1 MESSFLSIIPPIIII
16 ALVIITRRIVLSL
29 GIGIIVAALVLNNGQ
44 ISQSIST
51 VIDAIVQIFYS
62 DGEWNSGNFYILSFL
77 LLLGILTGL
86 ITALGGN
93 RAFGAL
99 IGRRIKT
106 KRGAQLMTATCGISL
121 FPDDVFNMF
130 VTSQITTPVIDH
142 TKVPRTKLAYIIH
155 STSDPTCVL
164 CPLSSW
170 GAYIIAI
177 LTSIFTVHNMPESPL
192 VAFMIIATTNFYAI
206 STLLFVF
213 SSASFDINIGKMGQ
227 QLNNNDEQKAKSDS
241 NRGKVS
247 DLIIPV
253 SILIIIAV
261 AMMVITGY
269 KNSDSFE
276 LSQIFSNSEVSLSL
290 MSGALFASLAG
301 FLLFSRQVT
310 AKNQQLN
317 SLPSILVKGLKTTVP
332 AVEIL
337 IYAWMLSYFIGE
349 LGTGEYLAH
358 FIEQTT
364 LPVSLLPFILFL
376 LTGAMAFSTG
386 TSWGTFAIMLPI
398 AAQIA
403 VTSDPSIMFFL
414 MSAVLSGSLFGDHCS
429 PVSYTTTVA
438 SVAAGCTQIQHVSTQ
453 LPYALICAGIT
464 ACSFLLLGLTEMRIV
479 PYAFI
484 LISLAAIVTY
494 FIKKQK
500 QQQYKNEQETLSRAM

>member
-16 ALVIITRRIVLSL
+16 ALVIITRKIVLSL
-29 GIGIIVAALVLNNGQ
+29 GIGVIVATLVLNNGQ
-44 ISQSIST
+44 ISQSFST
-51 VIDAIVQIFYS
+51 LIDAIVQIFYS
-62 DGEWNSGNFYILSFL
+62 DGSWNSGNFYILSFL
-77 LLLGILTGL
+77 LLLGVLTGL

-99 IGRRIKT
+99 IGRRVKT

-177 LTSIFTVHNMPESPL
+177 LTSIFTVHNMTGSPL
-192 VAFMIIATTNFYAI
+192 MAFMIIATTNFYAI

-213 SSASFDINIGKMGQ
+213 SSAAFDINIGKMGQ
-227 QLNNNDEQKAKSDS
+227 QLDNNEESQTETEQTKG
-241 NRGKVS
+241 NIW

-253 SILIIIAV
+253 SILIFIAV
-261 AMMVITGY
+261 AMMMITGY
-269 KNSDSFE
+269 KNSDSFNI
-276 LSQIFSNSEVSLSL
+276 SQIFSNSEVSLSL
-290 MSGALFASLAG
+290 MSGALFASIAG
-301 FLLFSRQVT
+301 FILFARQAH
-310 AKNQQLN
+310 AKTQHLGH
-317 SLPSILVKGLKTTVP
+317 LPAILTKGLKTTVP

-337 IYAWMLSYFIGE
+337 IYAWVLSYFIGE

-403 VTSDPSIMFFL
+403 SASDPSIMFFL

-429 PVSYTTTVA
+429 PVSDTTTVA
-438 SVAAGCTQIQHVSTQ
+438 SVAAGCTQIQHVTTQ
-453 LPYALICAGIT
+453 LPYALICASIT
-464 ACSFLLLGLTEMRIV
+464 AVSFLLLGLTEIRII

-484 LISLAAIVTY
+484 IISLAAVVVY
-494 FIKKQK
+494 FMRK
-500 QQQYKNEQETLSRAM
+500 QQQLPKNERETFSKAV